1 MDFEKGLVSIIT
13 PVYNSEKY
21 ISTTIDSVIAQTY
34 ENWEL
39 ILIDDGSIDKSV
51 EIINSY
57 IKRDNRI
64 SLLRNENNSGP
75 AISRNKGIKAAKGSY
90 LTFIDADDIWMPSF
104 LSISLNFV
112 ESNNYNF
119 VFSSYKRVDE
129 DLQSLYND
137 FIVPERVDYNSLLKT
152 CPISCL
158 TAFIKISSTGK
169 YYMPNIEKRQDYGLW
184 LSILKEVEY
193 AYGIRKP
200 LATYRIRKGSV
211 SRNKFKAILYVWRI
225 YRDVEKIGFLKSLY
239 LILCYTYNGYKKY
252 SN

>member
-21 ISTTIDSVIAQTY
+21 ISTTIDSVITQTY

-57 IKRDNRI
+57 IKTDNRI

-184 LSILKEVEY
+184 LSILKEVGY
-193 AYGIRKP
+193 AYGIKEP